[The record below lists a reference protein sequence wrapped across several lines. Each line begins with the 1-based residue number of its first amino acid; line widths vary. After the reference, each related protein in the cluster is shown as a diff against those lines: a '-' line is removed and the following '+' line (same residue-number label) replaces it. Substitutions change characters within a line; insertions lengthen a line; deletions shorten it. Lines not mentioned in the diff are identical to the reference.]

1 MKKIL
6 IITRNPIV
14 NTRQMENTGG
24 VSRDGKYQFVIN
36 DWDCKPD
43 FVVVN
48 GKAVRETR
56 MFDVPKSRTI
66 LLTDEPYS
74 VLAYPKGY
82 YRQFGTVIT
91 NQQEIK
97 PINGTNV
104 IHTHTFLP
112 WYVGMTWEPDHS
124 NRITLDYNQ
133 IKKANPV
140 KEKLMSVVSSYKTCS
155 AGHVARRRFVN
166 RLMARYGDKVELF
179 GERVNDFRD
188 KWDVTAPYKYQ
199 IVIENCCNKDY
210 WTEKIAD
217 CFLAGTYPIYCGCTN
232 IGDYFPKGAYT
243 EIDVREPEKA
253 MEIIDKV
260 IADDLFSKHQAE
272 LAESKQLV
280 MNDYNM
286 FNRLAEI
293 CAGITDESEG
303 QTTINPAKRY
313 LSAHNLYLHLIGR
326 TLHQLSYKIK
336 K

>member
-56 MFDVPKSRTI
+56 MFDVPKSSTI
-66 LLTDEPYS
+66 LITDEPYS

-97 PINGTNV
+97 SINGTNV

-133 IKKANPV
+133 IKTANPV

-210 WTEKIAD
+210 WTEKIA
-217 CFLAGTYPIYCGCTN
+217 LAGGGESFIYGSLVLIFIVCVVHQDCCQLCYDMRKPMLQWQKEQTRTDSCYPRHT
-232 IGDYFPKGAYT
+232 
-243 EIDVREPEKA
+243 
-253 MEIIDKV
+253 M
-260 IADDLFSKHQAE
+260 
-272 LAESKQLV
+272 LA
-280 MNDYNM
+280 
-286 FNRLAEI
+286 LA
-293 CAGITDESEG
+293 
-303 QTTINPAKRY
+303 
-313 LSAHNLYLHLIGR
+313 
-326 TLHQLSYKIK
+326 
-336 K
+336 